1 MTNFIQFHDCH
12 PDEFVRVVDHHLLH
26 SGPLRCCFC
35 YAESHSHGVQPAY
48 GVFGNCEGGPWR
60 LGEFVNVPEEDVFF
74 WPRTCATKQ
83 DGFNFWWLLYGKG
96 FGKSLAVPRILVAQ
110 IPWPLPKWV
119 IQHSWC
125 YLDAWAARD
134 VGTATKSW
142 KAPTGVAGENGSK
155 KKPSVLILSDLVSW
169 GQFPSLGLCS
179 CRKKDGM
186 ACSMPCD
193 TDKTGGRLVLCPP
206 SGSFGSWTPARLE
219 QFGHRL

>member
-1 MTNFIQFHDCH
+1 MF
-12 PDEFVRVVDHHLLH
+12 DHRLLN

-48 GVFGNCEGGPWR
+48 RVFGNCEGGPWR
-60 LGEFVNVPEEDVFF
+60 LGEFANVPEEDVFF
-74 WPRTCATKQ
+74 RPRTCATKK
-83 DGFNFWWLLYGKG
+83 DGFNFWWLLHGKG
-96 FGKSLAVPRILVAQ
+96 FGKSLAVPRILAAQ
-110 IPWPLPKWV
+110 IPWSLPKWV

-134 VGTATKSW
+134 VESATKSERRR
-142 KAPTGVAGENGSK
+142 PESQV
-155 KKPSVLILSDLVSW
+155 IQFDLVSR

-193 TDKTGGRLVLCPP
+193 TEKTGGRLVLCPP

-219 QFGHRL
+219 QFRHGQLCSLSQTISHARSYFIGTLPCTRLSK